1 MPPPVAVARPGVRL
15 IRASAISAA
24 QQRLTLDTAQ
34 HKARLRHYFDGVG
47 FARWSAIYGD
57 AELSAVRKTIRAG
70 HTVMLSVAEAWAE
83 AAIARPAGHSALDA
97 GCGTGLFSLAMARR
111 GFAVTA
117 VDLAPQMAAAT
128 QANAVAAGLGERVR
142 CQAGDLEEVAGSYDL
157 VSCFDVLIHYPAEL
171 FAAMLGHLA
180 SLCRGTLLFTYA
192 PYSPL
197 LAAMHRVGGYFPHSQ
212 RRTDIQMIRAE
223 TVRQVLADAGMHL
236 RRSAR
241 VGKGFY
247 HVMLVE
253 AGRTA

>member
-1 MPPPVAVARPGVRL
+1 M
-15 IRASAISAA
+15 
-24 QQRLTLDTAQ
+24 DTAQ

-70 HTVMLSVAEAWAE
+70 HNVMLNVAESWAD
-83 AAIARPAGHSALDA
+83 AAFPRAADAAALDA
-97 GCGTGLFSLAMARR
+97 GCGTGLFSMALARR

-117 VDLAPQMAAAT
+117 VDLAPQMAAAA
-128 QANAVAAGLGERVR
+128 QANADAAGLGDRVTCR
-142 CQAGDLEEVAGSYDL
+142 AGDLEEIGGSYDL

-171 FAAMLGHLA
+171 FVGMLGHLA

-192 PYSPL
+192 PHSPL

-212 RRTDIQMIRAE
+212 RRTDIQMIRSA
-223 TVRQVLADAGMHL
+223 VVSQALADAGMQL

-253 AGRTA
+253 ASRG

>member
-1 MPPPVAVARPGVRL
+1 
-15 IRASAISAA
+15 
-24 QQRLTLDTAQ
+24 LDTAQ

-57 AELSAVRKTIRAG
+57 ADLSAVRKTIRAG
-70 HTVMLSVAEAWAE
+70 HNVMLHTAESWIDE
-83 AAIARPAGHSALDA
+83 AFPQPAGARVLDA
-97 GCGTGLFSLAMARR
+97 GCGTGLFSIAMARR
-111 GFAVTA
+111 GFHVTA

-128 QANAVAAGLGERVR
+128 AANAAVVGLAGHIDSLAA
-142 CQAGDLEEVAGSYDL
+142 DLEEVGGSYHL

-171 FAAMLGHLA
+171 FGGMLAHLA
-180 SLCRGTLLFTYA
+180 SLCQGTLIFTYA

-212 RRTDIQMIRAE
+212 RRTDIQMIRD
-223 TVRQVLADAGMHL
+223 TQVREALASSGMRL
-236 RRSAR
+236 KRAAR

-253 AGRTA
+253 AVRR

>member
-1 MPPPVAVARPGVRL
+1 LVPLSKGNE
-15 IRASAISAA
+15 
-24 QQRLTLDTAQ
+24 LDIAQ

-70 HTVMLSVAEAWAE
+70 HNVMLSAAEAWIGE
-83 AAIARPAGHSALDA
+83 SFPNPAGATALDA

-111 GFAVTA
+111 GFQVSA

-128 QANAVAAGLGERVR
+128 AANAAAVGLSDRLSSW
-142 CQAGDLEEVAGSYDL
+142 AADLEEVEGSYSL
-157 VSCFDVLIHYPAEL
+157 VSCFDVLIHYPADL
-171 FAAMLGHLA
+171 FSGMLAHLA
-180 SLCRGTLLFTYA
+180 SLSQGTLIFTYA

-197 LAAMHRVGGYFPHSQ
+197 LAAMHRIGAYFPRSQ
-212 RRTDIQMIRAE
+212 RRTDIQMIRDAL
-223 TVRQVLADAGMHL
+223 VRQALASAGMKL

-253 AGRTA
+253 AVRP